1 MTGRVLMAQ
10 RRAVVADRESRSG
23 GLHADSGP
31 GYVQRTLIALDL
43 LADRSL
49 NTSELATALDVHRRT
64 ATRLAEVMRQSG
76 WIEDDPEDPPRLRL
90 SLRALTVAGKLIS
103 RMDLARIATPF
114 VTSLRDRL
122 NESSHLAVP
131 TDGWVVP
138 VVDKWST
145 HAIAYRSKL
154 GERTYIHSSAT
165 GKAIAAHNPDQLE
178 LAIRRGLPRF
188 TPWTITDPDR
198 LEEALQEI
206 RGRGYSVDDR
216 ENQAEVRCIAA
227 PVRDGLGHVVGAI
240 GISGPV
246 ARVTSDAIADFS
258 AIVVDEAVRLSRALG
273 SP

>member
-1 MTGRVLMAQ
+1 MAQ
-10 RRAVVADRESRSG
+10 RRALRSDREALVDEPRSE
-23 GLHADSGP
+23 SGP

-49 NTSELATALDVHRRT
+49 NTTELATALDVHRRT
-64 ATRLAEVMRQSG
+64 ATRLVDVMRQSG

-114 VTSLRDRL
+114 VTSLRDRI

-154 GERTYIHSSAT
+154 GERTYIHASAV
-165 GKAIAAHNPDQLE
+165 GKAVAAHNPDQLAE
-178 LAIRRGLPRF
+178 AMRRGLPRF

-198 LEEALQEI
+198 LEEALEEVRQ
-206 RGRGYSVDDR
+206 RGYAIDDR
-216 ENQAEVRCIAA
+216 ENQPEIRCVAA

-240 GISGPV
+240 GISGPI
-246 ARVTSDAIADFS
+246 ARVTTDAVPDLA
-258 AIVVDEAVRLSRALG
+258 AIVLDEAGRLSRALG
-273 SP
+273 SSS